1 MARPIGP
8 SILATLEPIDRDLLA
23 LASAQRVV
31 TSGQLERLFP
41 AVPPR
46 TLRYRTA
53 RLVGAE
59 LLGRTRPYRARGSA
73 PGHLWPTRATDA
85 YIRGE
90 VPARGGPR
98 DEPNPFFLAHAAGI
112 TELYVGLATGGA
124 PGLRLER
131 FIREADAREPFET
144 DGQPRAIAPDARL
157 ELRDRADRLLLAHV
171 ELDRGTMSIPR
182 LRAKAAGYAAYWFAG
197 PWSETYPYCPAL
209 LFLTTTEARAR
220 SVLAA
225 FADAAR
231 RARREFFRAD
241 PTLAV
246 SACGLVDDPARA
258 LSEACWDRLTRKT
271 RGTLGEC
278 LVAARMPF
286 DQALANAAAQRAA
299 RAEEL
304 AALRADPESFARHL
318 RRWDRRRVQAR
329 LARFGAAGGQALSN
343 LLDTGGPLSVVERG
357 ALDAVV
363 EYLGDDALELDA
375 DPRGKPAPEHQAR
388 IDRLADAYRAR
399 QMDLLGDLIVQHGPL
414 PGLGAARDQLV
425 GGALF
430 SSLEERGLPARA
442 RRDAEVQLA
451 QRLRRVSYLAERNR
465 LARDLTGIAGRL
477 LGRTDRAAADLD
489 LRLLRLCRDCGETG
503 FPQRDAASGQLKPAQ
518 GCPCCGGWALRPL
531 DGGPS
536 AEQIGAETR

>member
-1 MARPIGP
+1 MARPIAP
-8 SILATLEPIDRDLLA
+8 SVLATLEPIDRDLLA

-53 RLVGAE
+53 RLRDAG

-73 PGHLWPTRATDA
+73 PSHLWPTRATDA

-90 VPARGGPR
+90 ALTRGGPR
-98 DEPNPFFLAHAAGI
+98 DEPNPLFLAHAAGI

-124 PGLRLER
+124 SGLRLER
-131 FIREADAREPFET
+131 FIREADAREPFEAA
-144 DGQPRAIAPDARL
+144 GKPRAIAPDARL

-197 PWSETYPYCPAL
+197 PWSETYPFCPAL

-225 FADAAR
+225 LGDAAR
-231 RARREFFRAD
+231 RAGRDFFRED
-241 PTLAV
+241 PSPAV
-246 SACGLVDDPARA
+246 SACAMVHDPARA
-258 LSEACWDRLTRKT
+258 LIEACWHQLAREARC
-271 RGTLGEC
+271 TLGEC
-278 LVAARMPF
+278 LVAARAPF

-299 RAEEL
+299 RAEEV
-304 AALRADPESFARHL
+304 ATLRADPERFAKHL
-318 RRWDRRRVQAR
+318 RRLDQSRVRAR

-343 LLDTGGPLSVVERG
+343 LLDTGWPLSVVERG

-363 EYLGDDALELDA
+363 DYLGDEALELDG
-375 DPRGKPAPEHQAR
+375 DPRATPAPEQQAR
-388 IDRLADAYRAR
+388 IDRLADGYRAR
-399 QMDLLGDLIVQHGPL
+399 QMDLLGGLIAQHGPL
-414 PGLGAARDQLV
+414 AGLRAARDQLV

-430 SSLEERGLPARA
+430 SSIEERDLPERA
-442 RRDAEVQLA
+442 RRDAEVQRA
-451 QRLRRVSYLAERNR
+451 QRQRRVSYLAERDR
-465 LARDLTGIAGRL
+465 LAREATGIAGRL

-489 LRLLRLCRDCGETG
+489 LALLRLCRDCGETG
-503 FPQRDAASGQLKPAQ
+503 FPQRDAASGLLKPAQ

-536 AEQIGAETR
+536 DAQI